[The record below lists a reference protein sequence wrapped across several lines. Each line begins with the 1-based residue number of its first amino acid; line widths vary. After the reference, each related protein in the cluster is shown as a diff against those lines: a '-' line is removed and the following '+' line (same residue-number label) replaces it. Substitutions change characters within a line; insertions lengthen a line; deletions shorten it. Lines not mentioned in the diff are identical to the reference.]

1 LTSSGIPPEFT
12 EYKILL
18 LPSTRPLQ
26 RKGYQLD
33 PSQSL
38 KDFLAKIKALKKGR
52 QLSAQHLEATSRRM
66 KVVFDQYPGKRKLLP
81 DMWVMIQSAGEVPLT
96 KLKRSWMGPYVIK
109 EVFFNNS
116 IRLKTLNGVDFL
128 TCTNGICYEEYKV

>member
-1 LTSSGIPPEFT
+1 
-12 EYKILL
+12 
-18 LPSTRPLQ
+18 
-26 RKGYQLD
+26 
-33 PSQSL
+33 
-38 KDFLAKIKALKKGR
+38 
-52 QLSAQHLEATSRRM
+52 
-66 KVVFDQYPGKRKLLP
+66 
-81 DMWVMIQSAGEVPLT
+81 MWVMIQSAGEVPLT